1 VNLDG
6 PYLFRLMNL
15 PDGWMVK
22 AVRTG
27 GRDITDTPLS
37 IVRGATVSAVEIV
50 LSRTGASVSGDVVTA
65 AGAPAPDSTVIAFAE
80 QPALWTPG
88 SRFIRATRPDNE
100 GRFSLAG
107 LPPGGYRLIARDV
120 VMDGQWEDPEFLRSL
135 LKESVRVELAASAVE
150 TIRLTMEEGR

>member
-1 VNLDG
+1 
-6 PYLFRLMNL
+6 
-15 PDGWMVK
+15 
-22 AVRTG
+22 
-27 GRDITDTPLS
+27 
-37 IVRGATVSAVEIV
+37 VSAVEIV